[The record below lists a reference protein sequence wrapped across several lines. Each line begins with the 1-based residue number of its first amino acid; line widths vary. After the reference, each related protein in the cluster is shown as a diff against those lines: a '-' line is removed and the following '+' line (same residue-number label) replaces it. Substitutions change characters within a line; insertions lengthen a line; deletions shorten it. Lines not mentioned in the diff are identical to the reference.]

1 MNWQIPLKVKLR
13 FSMKEVLIIG
23 SLDSIC
29 LSETKFPEKNCKFET
44 LYPEKK
50 MCDESVFFRD
60 HKS

>member
-44 LYPEKK
+44 LYPEK
-50 MCDESVFFRD
+50 
-60 HKS
+60 